1 MSNVICY
8 QKLRRWKSISTEKVA
23 KFVQTP
29 ICCLLF
35 QSFIFFL
42 SKRVIWFSF
51 ERKKK
56 FIFLFFWRDLFYKI
70 DVQRKSQHQEE
81 TIFGATIKLK
91 NKERNT
97 KPKPLSL
104 WLYDYFSQYTQHLI
118 YVFVLHNVYFF
129 IAWFFLIT

>member
-1 MSNVICY
+1 MLPKATSMEKYFN
-8 QKLRRWKSISTEKVA
+8 WKSCQIRSDSYLLS
-23 KFVQTP
+23 
-29 ICCLLF
+29 ILF
-35 QSFIFFL
+35 QSFIFFFFVKTCNL
-42 SKRVIWFSF
+42 IFIWKEKKSLFSF
-51 ERKKK
+51 
-56 FIFLFFWRDLFYKI
+56 FFWRDLFYKI